1 MPPYSG
7 EQKNPATGH
16 KLASW
21 VAEGLGEEI
30 LSKRP
35 SGPAL
40 LRNLSGR
47 LLALIG
53 GPSSP
58 HCASSLSG
66 PAGVAVNFSW
76 LW

>member
-1 MPPYSG
+1 MPSSSG
-7 EQKNPATGH
+7 EQKNPATDH

-35 SGPAL
+35 SGPAIP
-40 LRNLSGR
+40 RNLSRR
-47 LLALIG
+47 LLALTG
-53 GPSSP
+53 GPSSL
-58 HCASSLSG
+58 HCASSLSV

-76 LW
+76 FW